1 MRATL
6 LLCLIVL
13 FCIYNSSTASGER
26 RAGLSYE
33 PAVVAVT
40 GRISKHIF
48 PGPPNFES
56 VRRGDAPETTWVL
69 HLARPICI
77 KRGQDETNEAE
88 QGVTDLQ
95 LALEPAEYTRYRNL
109 LNQVV
114 VVRGKLFH
122 SHTGHHHTKVLLD
135 VNDMKKSKR

>member
-6 LLCLIVL
+6 LLCLIAL

-26 RAGLSYE
+26 QACLSYE
-33 PAVVAVT
+33 PTVVTLA
-40 GRISKHIF
+40 GRITKHIF
-48 PGPPNFES
+48 PGPPNYES

-69 HLARPICI
+69 HLARPVCI
-77 KRGQDETNEAE
+77 ERGQDEIDERE
-88 QGVTDLQ
+88 EGVMDLQ

-135 VNDMKKSKR
+135 VNDIKRNKR